1 MISQAHITADTPMG
15 ATLVNG
21 GATFRVWAP
30 RALAVY
36 LNGTFGDVPQLEQ
49 IPDQL
54 MVKDTNGYWTGF
66 VAGAREGDP
75 YTFYVVGS
83 GSRGVKR
90 DPYAR
95 ELAVDAP
102 FPNCSCLIR
111 NPRAYP
117 WHDQTFRT
125 PDFSN
130 MVVYQ
135 LHIGSYAPRAPG
147 VPSTFLD
154 VIGKIE
160 YLQALGINVLQPLP
174 IDECET
180 AFSMGYNGGDYFS
193 PDFAYVVY
201 DRTALSSYLVTV
213 NRLLA
218 VKQQPPL
225 MLEDLSSGTHQLKA
239 MIDLCHLYG
248 IAVVLDVVYNHAGGF
263 EGDDA
268 GLYFWDRAPNGNNNN
283 SLYFTD
289 RGWAGGLSFALWNQ
303 DVRQFVINNA
313 GYYLHE
319 FHVDG
324 FRYDEIS
331 ALVNLNGETG
341 WTFCQNLTDTVR
353 AVNARAIQNAEFWPV
368 TPAIVTPRAQNG
380 AGCDVTQHDG
390 LRDSVRQ
397 AITQASF
404 GATAHVDLD
413 AVARNLYPAQ
423 MPDVWRGVTC
433 IENHDL
439 VKTGAQPRLPRLA
452 DGSNTRSWYARSR
465 SRMATALLLTAPGIP
480 MLFMGQEFLEDH
492 QWSDDPTKSANLID
506 WDGVRLGQQPLV
518 DQLRFTQDV
527 IRLRWRQPALRGP
540 RVRVIHVHNHYRV
553 LAFHRWLEGRGRDV
567 LVIASLNDT
576 TMYNYDV
583 GFPSAGRWVEAFNS
597 DVYDNWV
604 NPTVEGNGG
613 AIEATGAPLH
623 GFEASCAIVLPANAV
638 IVFARDQ
645 GD

>member
-1 MISQAHITADTPMG
+1 MISQAQITADTPMG

-49 IPDQL
+49 TSDQL

-218 VKQQPPL
+218 VKQQPSL
-225 MLEDLSSGTHQLKA
+225 TLEDLSSGTHQLKA
-239 MIDLCHLYG
+239 MIDLCHLCG

-289 RGWAGGLSFALWNQ
+289 RGWAGGLSFAL
-303 DVRQFVINNA
+303 
-313 GYYLHE
+313 
-319 FHVDG
+319 
-324 FRYDEIS
+324 
-331 ALVNLNGETG
+331 
-341 WTFCQNLTDTVR
+341 
-353 AVNARAIQNAEFWPV
+353 
-368 TPAIVTPRAQNG
+368 
-380 AGCDVTQHDG
+380 
-390 LRDSVRQ
+390 
-397 AITQASF
+397 
-404 GATAHVDLD
+404 
-413 AVARNLYPAQ
+413 
-423 MPDVWRGVTC
+423 
-433 IENHDL
+433 
-439 VKTGAQPRLPRLA
+439 
-452 DGSNTRSWYARSR
+452 
-465 SRMATALLLTAPGIP
+465 
-480 MLFMGQEFLEDH
+480 
-492 QWSDDPTKSANLID
+492 
-506 WDGVRLGQQPLV
+506 
-518 DQLRFTQDV
+518 
-527 IRLRWRQPALRGP
+527 
-540 RVRVIHVHNHYRV
+540 
-553 LAFHRWLEGRGRDV
+553 
-567 LVIASLNDT
+567 
-576 TMYNYDV
+576 
-583 GFPSAGRWVEAFNS
+583 
-597 DVYDNWV
+597 
-604 NPTVEGNGG
+604 
-613 AIEATGAPLH
+613 
-623 GFEASCAIVLPANAV
+623 
-638 IVFARDQ
+638 
-645 GD
+645 

>member
-15 ATLVNG
+15 ATLVNE

-36 LNGTFGDVPQLEQ
+36 LNGTFGGVPRLEQ

-54 MVKDTNGYWTGF
+54 MAKDGNGYWTGF
-66 VAGAREGDP
+66 VSGARDGDP
-75 YTFYVVGS
+75 YKFYVVGS
-83 GSRGVKR
+83 GSRGYKR

-95 ELAVDAP
+95 DLAVDVP

-117 WHDQTFRT
+117 WHDQAFVT

-135 LHIGSYAPRAPG
+135 LHIGTYAPRAPG
-147 VPSTFLD
+147 VGSTFLD

-160 YLQALGINVLQPLP
+160 YLQALGVNVLQPLP
-174 IDECET
+174 VDEFET
-180 AFSMGYNGGDYFS
+180 TFSMGYNGADYFS
-193 PDFAYVVY
+193 PDFGYIVY
-201 DRTALSSYLVTV
+201 DRTALSGYLVTV

-218 VKQQPPL
+218 AKQQPPL
-225 MLEDLSSGTHQLKA
+225 TIEDLSSGTHQLKA

-248 IAVVLDVVYNHAGGF
+248 IAVVFDVVYNHAGGF

-268 GLYFWDRAPNGNNNN
+268 GLYFWDLAPNGNNNN

-303 DVRQFVINNA
+303 GVRQFVINSA
-313 GYYLHE
+313 VFYVHE

-341 WTFCQNLTDTVR
+341 WTFCRDLTDTVR
-353 AVNARAIQNAEFWPV
+353 FVNPRAIQNAEFWPV
-368 TPAIVTPRAQNG
+368 TTAVVTPRTENG
-380 AGCDVTQHDG
+380 AGFDVTQHDG
-390 LRDSVRQ
+390 LREAVRD
-397 AITQASF
+397 AIGQASF
-404 GATAHVDLD
+404 GATAQVDLD
-413 AVARNLYPAQ
+413 AVAQNLSPTQ
-423 MPDVWRGVTC
+423 MPDAWRGVTC

-439 VKTGAQPRLPRLA
+439 VKAGAQSRIPHLA
-452 DGSNTRSWYARSR
+452 DGSNARSWYARSR
-465 SRMATALLLTAPGIP
+465 SRLATTVLLTAPGIP
-480 MLFMGQEFLEDH
+480 MLFMGQEFLEDK
-492 QWSDDPTKSANLID
+492 QWSDDPQSADVID
-506 WDGVRLGQQPLV
+506 WDGVMSGQKPMV
-518 DQLRFTQDV
+518 DQLRLTQDV

-540 RVRVIHVHNHYRV
+540 LVRVSHVHNQNRV
-553 LAFHRWLEGRGRDV
+553 LAFHRWIDGLGRDV
-567 LVIASLNDT
+567 IVIASLNDT
-576 TMYNYDV
+576 TFYNYCV
-583 GFPSAGRWVEAFNS
+583 GFPKAGRWLEVFNT

-604 NPTVEGNGG
+604 NPTVVGNGG
-613 AIEATGAPLH
+613 AVEATGEPLH
-623 GFEASCAIVLPANAV
+623 GFEASCAIVIPANAV
-638 IVFARDQ
+638 VVFARDE

>member
-21 GATFRVWAP
+21 GATFRVWAT

-36 LNGTFGDVPQLEQ
+36 LHGTFGDVPQLEQ
-49 IPDQL
+49 TSDQL
-54 MVKDTNGYWTGF
+54 MVKDTNGYWTRF

-83 GSRGVKR
+83 GSHGVKR

-213 NRLLA
+213 NRL
-218 VKQQPPL
+218 
-225 MLEDLSSGTHQLKA
+225 
-239 MIDLCHLYG
+239 
-248 IAVVLDVVYNHAGGF
+248 
-263 EGDDA
+263 
-268 GLYFWDRAPNGNNNN
+268 
-283 SLYFTD
+283 
-289 RGWAGGLSFALWNQ
+289 
-303 DVRQFVINNA
+303 
-313 GYYLHE
+313 
-319 FHVDG
+319 
-324 FRYDEIS
+324 
-331 ALVNLNGETG
+331 
-341 WTFCQNLTDTVR
+341 
-353 AVNARAIQNAEFWPV
+353 
-368 TPAIVTPRAQNG
+368 
-380 AGCDVTQHDG
+380 
-390 LRDSVRQ
+390 
-397 AITQASF
+397 
-404 GATAHVDLD
+404 
-413 AVARNLYPAQ
+413 
-423 MPDVWRGVTC
+423 
-433 IENHDL
+433 
-439 VKTGAQPRLPRLA
+439 
-452 DGSNTRSWYARSR
+452 
-465 SRMATALLLTAPGIP
+465 
-480 MLFMGQEFLEDH
+480 
-492 QWSDDPTKSANLID
+492 
-506 WDGVRLGQQPLV
+506 
-518 DQLRFTQDV
+518 
-527 IRLRWRQPALRGP
+527 RWRQPALRGP
-540 RVRVIHVHNHYRV
+540 RVRVIHVHNHNRV

-583 GFPSAGRWVEAFNS
+583 GFPSAGHWVEVFNS

-613 AIEATGAPLH
+613 GVEATGAPLH
-623 GFEASCAIVLPANAV
+623 GFEASCAIVLPAKAV